1 MLATQ
6 IQMLRELRITKALK
20 KNVEC
25 DINKLMPANL
35 YLTKKKNLSA
45 ENRNSEWFLIQG
57 RILWQCVQNQ
67 ASHVKAV
74 TDSV

>member
-1 MLATQ
+1 MDVSVIQVRLSLLFNTTTILLGMLTTQ

-20 KNVEC
+20 KNVKC

-45 ENRNSEWFLIQG
+45 ENRNSEWFLI
-57 RILWQCVQNQ
+57 
-67 ASHVKAV
+67 
-74 TDSV
+74 

>member
-1 MLATQ
+1 MLLGMLTTQ

-20 KNVEC
+20 KNVKC

-45 ENRNSEWFLIQG
+45 ENRNSEWFLI
-57 RILWQCVQNQ
+57 
-67 ASHVKAV
+67 
-74 TDSV
+74 